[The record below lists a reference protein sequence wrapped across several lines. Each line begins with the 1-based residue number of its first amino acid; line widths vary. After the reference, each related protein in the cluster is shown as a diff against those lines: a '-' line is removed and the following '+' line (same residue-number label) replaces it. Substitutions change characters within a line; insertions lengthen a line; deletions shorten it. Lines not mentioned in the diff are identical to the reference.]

1 MLHWMSRKMIGG
13 ILFCVSDN
21 MEFQEKNRTVE
32 KSKAI
37 ILEVDH

>member
-1 MLHWMSRKMIGG
+1 MLHWMSRK

-37 ILEVDH
+37 ILEVVH